1 MLGVVENM
9 SGLRQRAD
17 ALRFFLPG
25 APTPAAAAPAAGGAA
40 GAVQNG
46 GGAAASAPAE
56 ERDVTDQ
63 VLAALRQVAP
73 HLEVSP
79 GILYFGFACFS
90 PQRLEKFNW
99 LHTRLAQVVA
109 CESHA
114 PPNNATCRM
123 LTRDLCLV
131 VIGSCH
137 QPTRTQGFWRS
148 GVQRPVT
155 MLLEVLSGRHHH
167 QHRAELKECQHFHS
181 PAGRKTSPLSI
192 WALRVATSPSLQ
204 KAE

>member
-79 GILYFGFACFS
+79 GILWF
-90 PQRLEKFNW
+90 
-99 LHTRLAQVVA
+99 
-109 CESHA
+109 
-114 PPNNATCRM
+114 
-123 LTRDLCLV
+123 CLL
-131 VIGSCH
+131 
-137 QPTRTQGFWRS
+137 F
-148 GVQRPVT
+148 
-155 MLLEVLSGRHHH
+155 
-167 QHRAELKECQHFHS
+167 
-181 PAGRKTSPLSI
+181 TSE
-192 WALRVATSPSLQ
+192 T
-204 KAE
+204 